1 MTSDKIIDGVIF
13 YIALVALLTFHEFAH
28 AWVAWKC
35 GDDTARL
42 RGRLTLN
49 PVMHIDPI
57 GTVVFP
63 LLMIFI
69 APLGGFLI
77 GWAKPVPIT
86 LGNLRHPVRDD
97 ILIALAGPAMNLL
110 LAMVL
115 VGIARIAFIFS
126 SEDTTILI
134 LRFASLSLL
143 LCFFNLIPIP
153 PLDGSHVLRNFI
165 GMSWETY
172 MNLCRFGFIG
182 VWIVWQIPIVRNVLD
197 VSLDGAMGF
206 LMRGFGFPS

>member
-1 MTSDKIIDGVIF
+1 MSSDKIIDGLIF

-28 AWVAWKC
+28 AWAAWLC

-42 RGRLTLN
+42 QGRLSLN

-57 GTVVFP
+57 GTVLFP

-77 GWAKPVPIT
+77 GWAKPVPIS
-86 LGNLRHPVRDD
+86 LRNLRNPVRDD

-110 LAMVL
+110 LAVVL
-115 VGIARIAFIFS
+115 VGIARIVFIFS
-126 SEDTTILI
+126 SVESTLLV

-143 LCFFNLIPIP
+143 LCLFNLIPIP

-182 VWIVWQIPIVRNVLD
+182 VWIIWQIPFVRDMLGD
-197 VSLDGAMGF
+197 CM
-206 LMRGFGFPS
+206 

>member
-1 MTSDKIIDGVIF
+1 
-13 YIALVALLTFHEFAH
+13 
-28 AWVAWKC
+28 
-35 GDDTARL
+35 
-42 RGRLTLN
+42 LTLN

-197 VSLDGAMGF
+197 DCLDGAMGF